1 MDLTEELLSLAW
13 TEVLIFANILP
24 VFWKTKRRLGYF
36 ALCAYLDKTAEGIDF
51 KRTRLFAG
59 AVPIRMQMMMRHG
72 PRVPG
77 TKLHFNFMRVSIDL
91 DDSQRSDLTINNP
104 LNFEIITSDRTWRV
118 PFVYDLL
125 NARHGRYRHGR
136 IAVDHSRGLSLY
148 FRQTRQNALVLAQ
161 RKINRT
167 DTLRERLK
175 LRLAHLMAL
184 VAPRPR
190 EVLLYEKELQ
200 GYGESASVL
209 FERLCS
215 EDNSRAYYLLDP
227 ASPQAGF
234 VSPACRRHVI
244 DAFTLR
250 HYYHFFACRTFM
262 GTEGLQHALESR
274 VASPVA
280 QRKANSHRNRFVFL
294 QHGVMYM
301 VSLASPLRQVF
312 REGIRSYHFHR
323 VVVSS
328 QTEAQHFIDA
338 AGYEP
343 DSLYVTGLPDYD
355 HYQVAPGADHIIL
368 MPTWREWEFNQA
380 RVAPEQTGY
389 YRLLC
394 AMYES
399 VAPELREQVWVL
411 PHPLMLEAFRA
422 SDLADHIPTFER
434 YSDLFRECKLFITD
448 YSSASYAAFYG
459 GSNVLFFWRDLEE
472 CIQQYGAPLMLDE
485 STAFGEV
492 CWDPAALA
500 DAVSRCYTAAQD
512 PEFVTRFRQLVTYH
526 DGCNTERLIAALAA
540 DHLLY

>member
-13 TEVLIFANILP
+13 MQVLIFANIAP

-36 ALCAYLDKTAEGIDF
+36 ALCAYLDKTSEGINF
-51 KRTRLFAG
+51 KQTRLFAG
-59 AVPIRMQMMMRHG
+59 TVPVRMRMLMRHG
-72 PRVPG
+72 LRVPF

-91 DDSQRSDLTINNP
+91 DGPQRVDLIINNM
-104 LNFEIITSDRTWRV
+104 LNFEIITDERTWRV

-167 DTLRERLK
+167 DTARERLK

-184 VAPRPR
+184 VAPRSH

-209 FERLCS
+209 FERLC
-215 EDNSRAYYLLDP
+215 EGGYSRAYYLLDP

-234 VSPACRRHVI
+234 VPSSCRQHVI
-244 DAFTLR
+244 DAFTVR

-274 VASPVA
+274 VASPIA
-280 QRKANSHRNRFVFL
+280 QRKANSQHNRFVFL

-312 REGIRSYHFHR
+312 REGIRSYRFHR

-338 AGYEP
+338 AGYTPE
-343 DSLYVTGLPDYD
+343 SLYITGLPDYD
-355 HYQVAPGADHIIL
+355 HYQIAPDADRIIL

-399 VAPELREQVWVL
+399 VPLELRERVWVL

-422 SDLADHIPTFER
+422 SDLADHIPSFER
-434 YSDLFRECKLFITD
+434 YSDLLRVCKLFITD
-448 YSSASYAAFYG
+448 YSSASFAAFYG

-485 STAFGEV
+485 RTAFGEV
-492 CWDPAALA
+492 CWNPAALA
-500 DAVSRCYTAAQD
+500 TAVDRWYGAPQD
-512 PEFVTRFRQLVTYH
+512 PTFESHYRRLVTYH